1 MRKLL
6 FLAALTLALLLAKAP
21 AGLVDGLVKR
31 LTDGGLCLQQAEG
44 SLWHGRGILASRDA
58 GGRSLTPWL
67 PLAWDFE
74 AAALTRLAISWSFS
88 SNLLR

>member
-31 LTDGGLCLQQAEG
+31 LTDGGL
-44 SLWHGRGILASRDA
+44 
-58 GGRSLTPWL
+58 
-67 PLAWDFE
+67 
-74 AAALTRLAISWSFS
+74 RL
-88 SNLLR
+88 